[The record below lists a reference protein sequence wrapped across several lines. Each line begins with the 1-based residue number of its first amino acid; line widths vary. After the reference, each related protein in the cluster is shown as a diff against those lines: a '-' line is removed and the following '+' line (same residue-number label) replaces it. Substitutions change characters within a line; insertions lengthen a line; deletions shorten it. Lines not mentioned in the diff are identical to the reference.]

1 MRQAMGLTERSL
13 LGAPG
18 YDTPLGREAAGAA
31 PQGGKTRSGAALLI
45 PRCSPYPCGCA
56 RWPKPRC
63 CRSWS
68 HLQWSSAGTAAPPPS
83 PPPPPQRQQ
92 PPRQPHSAPP
102 SRALRRAAELID
114 GGSARLPRGRCGGG
128 RAPAGRW
135 RGRHPLPAALAHGAC
150 VGPPRPGFYGDLSS
164 DLVFN
169 HPGLPWDGSRNCC
182 GCVYLKHRFQ
192 CLF

>member
-114 GGSARLPRGRCGGG
+114 GGCPPSQGALWGRPCPGGAVEGAAPAARSARTRRLRGATETGFL
-128 RAPAGRW
+128 W
-135 RGRHPLPAALAHGAC
+135 RSLQWSG
-150 VGPPRPGFYGDLSS
+150 V
-164 DLVFN
+164 
-169 HPGLPWDGSRNCC
+169 
-182 GCVYLKHRFQ
+182 
-192 CLF
+192 